1 MNSVMRGP
9 RAAAL
14 LEGVL
19 AKCAERGVVISKKS
33 DHVLHRLIDRALRAL
48 TFGKMDS
55 YLLSYVTT
63 IGKSITVPDDWEDWT
78 DGSRWEV
85 LEHELVH
92 VAQFE
97 RYTLVGMA
105 LLYLFVPVPVG
116 LAYARARLEWEAYA
130 VTLECTAKL
139 EGLQRAQSAEVCDNI
154 VARFCGPDYGWMWPF
169 SEVIRGWIAEKLREI
184 EVQYEAETDVG

>member
-1 MNSVMRGP
+1 MNIHAKRYASVLQRC
-9 RAAAL
+9 RDQ
-14 LEGVL
+14 
-19 AKCAERGVVISKKS
+19 GVVISKKS
-33 DHVLHRLIDRALRAL
+33 DHWLHRVIDRALRVI

-63 IGKSITVPDDWEDWT
+63 IGKSITVPDDWDDWSEL
-78 DGSRWEV
+78 SRWEI

-105 LLYLFVPVPVG
+105 FLYLFVPLPLG

-130 VTLECTAKL
+130 VTLECTAL
-139 EGLQRAQSAEVCDNI
+139 AEGMAVARSAAVCDRI
-154 VARFCGPDYGWMWPF
+154 VDRFCGPDYGWMWPF
-169 SEVIRGWIAEKLREI
+169 PSVIRGWISKKLDEI
-184 EVQYEAETDVG
+184 EARGEREELIG

>member
-1 MNSVMRGP
+1 MRGP
-9 RAAAL
+9 RAVAL
-14 LEGVL
+14 LKDVL
-19 AKCAERGVVISKKS
+19 EKCAVQGVVITKKS
-33 DHVLHRLIDRALRAL
+33 DHLLHRLIDRALRVL

-63 IGKSITVPDDWEDWT
+63 LGKSITVPDDWEDWT
-78 DGSRWEV
+78 EGSRWEV

-97 RYTLVGMA
+97 RYSFLGMA
-105 LLYLFVPVPVG
+105 VLYLFVPLPFG

-130 VTLECTAKL
+130 VTLECTAQL
-139 EGLQRAQSAEVCDNI
+139 EGLRKAQSAEVCDNI

-169 SEVIRGWIAEKLREI
+169 SEVIRRWIAEKLREI
-184 EVQYEAETDVG
+184 ESQHPAESPAG